1 MAKSNQKIL
10 TDFLETII
18 RLVSEGTSDTYAAMV
33 IMEFT
38 ERNSAKFPFARY
50 IHIDSNKIKIN
61 PKINSVDSKL
71 IANFINK
78 EVNTLFSDLFRHLLK
93 RKMDVTV
100 YDELNEIEV
109 KI

>member
-18 RLVSEGTSDTYAAMV
+18 QLVSKGTSDTYAAMV
-33 IMEFT
+33 IMKFT
-38 ERNSAKFPFARY
+38 ERSSAKFPFARY
-50 IHIDSNKIKIN
+50 IHVDSNKIKIN
-61 PKINSVDSKL
+61 PKINSVDPKL

-78 EVNTLFSDLFRHLLK
+78 EINTLFSDLFRHLLK
-93 RKMDVTV
+93 REMGAIV
-100 YDELNEIEV
+100 YDELKEIGV